1 MKIIAS
7 DGVKLDCESLRDYA
21 IFLQHGSRRRESDPV
36 AIGAMDR
43 GGKFLLAFEAIHGFT
58 AWAKISNPQVQH
70 RIDDIAARHQI
81 Q

>member
-1 MKIIAS
+1 MKIIAR
-7 DGVKLDCESLRDYA
+7 DGMEFDCKSLLDYT
-21 IFLQHGSRRRESDPV
+21 IFLQHGSRCRESDPI
-36 AIGAMDR
+36 AIGAVDR